1 MYKYAYKDIFKMWI
15 HYYLCLCIT
24 NLFVMLIYLFSL
36 YINLYIKLFDNVD
49 SFVRDIHFQVV
60 ILYNQMFAPFTVFVR
75 CTSLFVRDV

>member
-1 MYKYAYKDIFKMWI
+1 MYIYAYKDIFKIWI

-60 ILYNQMFAPFTVFVR
+60 ILYNQMFARFTVIVR